1 MKEQIKNLIEQ
12 QKLARQEIFEQSN
25 ELSKINKS
33 KLSKEDKRLLED
45 QLLLLEKEYQVRG
58 WFINDLES
66 FIF

>member
-1 MKEQIKNLIEQ
+1 MIVKIEILIEQ

-25 ELSKINKS
+25 ELSKINKI

-58 WFINDLES
+58 WFLNDLES
-66 FIF
+66 LL